1 MSRRAAKTMSRRSG
15 AAGAAPLAPEDR
27 YINREELR
35 AVIPASDMTIWR
47 WQRDSEIAFPVP
59 VKLGDNGRNYWWL
72 PDVRAWMR
80 RREERQPQAVRHL
93 VIRGNG
99 GSSNNTD
106 LPVGTSASAA
116 PAVQKTPTDRRC
128 RSRPPG
134 IGRKRGP
141 PIDAPRTVAEKY
153 PAAPAAV
160 KKSRRPQRVDDC
172 MSPPQGSKGGLKC
185 SR

>member
-106 LPVGTSASAA
+106 LPAGTSASAA

-141 PIDAPRTVAEKY
+141 PIEKY

-172 MSPPQGSKGGLKC
+172 MSPPQGSKGGVKC

>member
-15 AAGAAPLAPEDR
+15 AAGAAPLVPEDR

-80 RREERQPQAVRHL
+80 RLEERQPEAVRHL

-106 LPVGTSASAA
+106 LPDGTSASAA
-116 PAVQKTPTDRRC
+116 PAVQKTRPIGAAAAGRPALVASAVR
-128 RSRPPG
+128 RSRN
-134 IGRKRGP
+134 IR
-141 PIDAPRTVAEKY
+141 
-153 PAAPAAV
+153 
-160 KKSRRPQRVDDC
+160 RRPR
-172 MSPPQGSKGGLKC
+172 P
-185 SR
+185 

>member
-15 AAGAAPLAPEDR
+15 AAGAAPLVPEDR

-35 AVIPASDMTIWR
+35 AVIPTSDMTIWR

-106 LPVGTSASAA
+106 LPAGTSASAVPPAKNSDRSALPQPAARHWSQGAHACPEIEA
-116 PAVQKTPTDRRC
+116 PA
-128 RSRPPG
+128 RPRPG
-134 IGRKRGP
+134 R
-141 PIDAPRTVAEKY
+141 D
-153 PAAPAAV
+153 
-160 KKSRRPQRVDDC
+160 
-172 MSPPQGSKGGLKC
+172 
-185 SR
+185 

>member
-15 AAGAAPLAPEDR
+15 AAGAAALAPEDR

-106 LPVGTSASAA
+106 LPAGTSASAA
-116 PAVQKTPTDRRC
+116 PAVQKT
-128 RSRPPG
+128 RP
-134 IGRKRGP
+134 IGRCSSRS
-141 PIDAPRTVAEKY
+141 PRIGHH
-153 PAAPAAV
+153 
-160 KKSRRPQRVDDC
+160 SGRPMTRKLEGALGRPDDD
-172 MSPPQGSKGGLKC
+172 
-185 SR
+185 

>member
-1 MSRRAAKTMSRRSG
+1 
-15 AAGAAPLAPEDR
+15 
-27 YINREELR
+27 
-35 AVIPASDMTIWR
+35 VIPASDMTIWR

-106 LPVGTSASAA
+106 LPAGTSAEPKRGCLSAKLRVTFA
-116 PAVQKTPTDRRC
+116 RRC
-128 RSRPPG
+128 
-134 IGRKRGP
+134 
-141 PIDAPRTVAEKY
+141 
-153 PAAPAAV
+153 
-160 KKSRRPQRVDDC
+160 Q
-172 MSPPQGSKGGLKC
+172 
-185 SR
+185 